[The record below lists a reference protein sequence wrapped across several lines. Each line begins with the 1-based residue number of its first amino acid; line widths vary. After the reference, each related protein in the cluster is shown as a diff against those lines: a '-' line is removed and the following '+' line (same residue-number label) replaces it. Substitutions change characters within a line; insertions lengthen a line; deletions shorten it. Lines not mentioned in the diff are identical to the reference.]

1 MKVKMFAMMLALLVV
16 VPLIAQPVKKV
27 QTISESEVPAA
38 VRRSLVENFGDVKDG
53 TWTVAFHVL
62 SDGTKSVA
70 QPLSYTFRKGN
81 GQGKVEVKFSPEG
94 RVENSKGI
102 EKITPAT
109 R

>member
-1 MKVKMFAMMLALLVV
+1 MKVKMIAMTLAILVV
-16 VPLIAQPVKKV
+16 LPLIAQPVKKV

-38 VRRSLVENFGDVKDG
+38 VRRSLVENFGDVKEG

-81 GQGKVEVKFSPEG
+81 GHDKVEVKFSPEG
-94 RVENSKGI
+94 RVENAKGI
-102 EKITPAT
+102 EKITST
-109 R
+109 SR